1 MRQGTASTL
10 GFAFEP
16 FQDLRVGQMTAIPG
30 EEVVGGNGGGNG
42 QVHGVAS
49 GFGRQ
54 ATCGEEEAG
63 QFLGVGADRCAR
75 ECGQE
80 RQSAPDLFW
89 VPPAGFDHDFLG
101 GQAGKARATP
111 LPPVSRYLLVGRCD
125 QVTARIGHQI
135 ANNARLNVNS
145 FHLCRSETLL
155 LPALPGQGCGGD
167 TGAGRF
173 AACAGGRA
181 EGKAKG

>member
-1 MRQGTASTL
+1 MA
-10 GFAFEP
+10 
-16 FQDLRVGQMTAIPG
+16 AIPS
-30 EEVVGGNGGGNG
+30 EEVVGGNSGGNG
-42 QVHGVAS
+42 QVHGVTS

-75 ECGQE
+75 KRGQD

-89 VPPAGFDHDFLG
+89 VSPAGFDHDFLG

-111 LPPVSRYLLVGRCD
+111 LLPVSRYLLVGRCD

-135 ANNARLNVNS
+135 ANDACLNVNS
-145 FHLCRSETLL
+145 FHMCRNGTLYSREFDAVFFR
-155 LPALPGQGCGGD
+155 LPPQVQGRSISALQRCGLGLARL
-167 TGAGRF
+167 G
-173 AACAGGRA
+173 
-181 EGKAKG
+181 